1 MAAKK
6 NKSSFFCTSCGY
18 QSPKWLGK
26 CPGCGEWE
34 TMREAPPEVEA
45 GPAAEPRELLAVISD
60 LAGRNEEPQPLN
72 NVAENEQQRH
82 QSGIG
87 EFDRVLGGGVVPGS
101 VVLVGGDPGIG
112 KSTLLLQVLDRLS
125 APGNDTLYVSGEESP
140 GQSRLRSR
148 RMGID
153 NPNLYF
159 LAAADIEKIIKA
171 FRKLKPQA
179 LVIDSIQ
186 TCMSP
191 EIKSPPGSTSQ
202 IRQTAAHLVKLAK
215 LTRVPIFIIGHV
227 TKGGAIAGPKLLEHM
242 VDTVL
247 YFESDTQYPYRIL
260 RAVKNRFGSTNE
272 IGVFEMTGSGLI
284 GVDSPSSIFLNE
296 RPQNLAGS
304 LVSATIEGSRPI
316 LTEIQALVSSAVSGG
331 IPRRTTLGIDRNRA
345 ALMIAIMEKRLR
357 LDFSGKD
364 IFLNIVGGLKVI
376 EPAIDLALISA
387 ILSSHLDQVIP
398 ATTAVVGEV
407 GLTGEIRRINMIDQR
422 LGEILKFG
430 FEKVIIPRGNLS
442 TQLRRRDLPV
452 TEVASLKE
460 LPAALFSRP

>member
-1 MAAKK
+1 MASRK
-6 NKSSFFCTSCGY
+6 NKTSFFCTSCGY
-18 QSPKWLGK
+18 QSAKWLGK
-26 CPGCGEWE
+26 CPACNEWE
-34 TMREAPPEVEA
+34 TMREAP
-45 GPAAEPRELLAVISD
+45 AAESGEDDHKTPEMILALNELGD
-60 LAGRNEEPQPLN
+60 PCTPQPLSRID
-72 NVAENEQQRH
+72 ETEQPRQTT
-82 QSGIG
+82 GIG
-87 EFDRVLGGGVVPGS
+87 EFDRVLGGGVVTGS

-125 APGNDTLYVSGEESP
+125 LPGQSTLYVSGEESP
-140 GQSRLRSR
+140 GQSKMRSQ
-148 RMGID
+148 RMKID
-153 NPNLYF
+153 NDNLYF
-159 LAAADIEKIIKA
+159 LSASNCEEIIRH
-171 FRKLKPQA
+171 FRRLKPKA

-186 TCMSP
+186 TCHSP
-191 EIKSPPGSTSQ
+191 EVKSPPGSTSQ
-202 IRQTAAHLVKLAK
+202 IRQTAAHLVKIAK
-215 LTRVPIFIIGHV
+215 LTSTPTFIIGHV
-227 TKGGAIAGPKLLEHM
+227 TKDGAIAGPKLLEHM

-357 LDFSGKD
+357 LDLSGKD

-376 EPAIDLALISA
+376 EPAIDLALIAA
-387 ILSSHLDQVIP
+387 ILSSYLDQPIPTTTSVI
-398 ATTAVVGEV
+398 GEV
-407 GLTGEIRRINMIDQR
+407 GLTGEIRRVNMIEQR
-422 LGEILKFG
+422 LSEAAKFG
-430 FEKVIIPRGNLS
+430 FKKVIVPRGNL
-442 TQLRRRDLPV
+442 TRRKSAKTTLKEIA
-452 TEVASLKE
+452 TLKE
-460 LPAALFSRP
+460 LAEALFS

>member
-1 MAAKK
+1 QL
-6 NKSSFFCTSCGY
+6 SR
-18 QSPKWLGK
+18 
-26 CPGCGEWE
+26 PG
-34 TMREAPPEVEA
+34 
-45 GPAAEPRELLAVISD
+45 
-60 LAGRNEEPQPLN
+60 LN
-72 NVAENEQQRH
+72 
-82 QSGIG
+82 
-87 EFDRVLGGGVVPGS
+87 
-101 VVLVGGDPGIG
+101 
-112 KSTLLLQVLDRLS
+112 
-125 APGNDTLYVSGEESP
+125 TLYVSGEESP
-140 GQSRLRSR
+140 SQSRLRST

-153 NPNLYF
+153 NPHLYF
-159 LAAADIEKIIKA
+159 LAAADIEKIIGH
-171 FRKLKPQA
+171 FRELKPGA

-186 TCMSP
+186 TCHSP
-191 EIKSPPGSTSQ
+191 EIKSPPGSVSQ

-215 LTRVPIFIIGHV
+215 ATQVPIFIIGHV

-272 IGVFEMTGSGLI
+272 IGVFEMTGRGLI

-296 RPQNLAGS
+296 RPNNLAGS

-376 EPAIDLALISA
+376 EPAIDLALIAA

-398 ATTAVVGEV
+398 ATTVIIGEV
-407 GLTGEIRRINMIDQR
+407 GLTGEIRRVNMLEQR
-422 LGEILKFG
+422 LSEALKFG
-430 FEKVIIPRGNLS
+430 FKKIIIPQGNLS
-442 TQLRRRDLPV
+442 RPS
-452 TEVASLKE
+452 ASAKTVIREISSLQE
-460 LPAALFSRP
+460 LPAAIFSQ